1 MCEPACDSA
10 VWHPW
15 LTPRCAPAC
24 GHHCLH
30 TLAQHLSKQ
39 VPTLVADAAT
49 PFAGPDATPDQA
61 AADTASPQVAQSG
74 HRGLSSLQP
83 NGSGGTGA
91 KAFQRVK
98 DDEWLGKR
106 GSWSNSYADTF
117 GEAGWGAKASATLQ
131 QVSLARLCNGLCC
144 TPPQ

>member
-1 MCEPACDSA
+1 MHQPAVIIAYTPLLSTFPSKCQ
-10 VWHPW
+10 PW
-15 LTPRCAPAC
+15 LQAA
-24 GHHCLH
+24 
-30 TLAQHLSKQ
+30 AEQHKED
-39 VPTLVADAAT
+39 ADAAT